1 MGVTETIELGNTDF
15 AIRKGKLQIRL
26 EWVFRFILLLLVA
39 LTNLGLWFNQR
50 LLTRHEFQST
60 VNDVNKR
67 LEDHESR
74 LRALE
79 RQP

>member
-1 MGVTETIELGNTDF
+1 MGVTETIERGNTDF